1 MPRDVPSWAAS
12 QGQQALAASCRD
24 CSAGWLPQ
32 EHTRVSWCR
41 DCTEAFRQGRQA
53 PAVSC
58 MDCTAVWLLSERIR
72 IAWCT
77 DYIAAAPSPPPNLE
91 GIEKAQMRTLAW
103 HGTRF
108 IRPTLMTQHGSHPP
122 SPLVWINGAVL
133 HNRVNCVPFGPERSP
148 TREGGRGPPM
158 APSRPARPIEGTSV
172 SGLIRGELSAAGG

>member
-1 MPRDVPSWAAS
+1 
-12 QGQQALAASCRD
+12 
-24 CSAGWLPQ
+24 
-32 EHTRVSWCR
+32 
-41 DCTEAFRQGRQA
+41 
-53 PAVSC
+53 
-58 MDCTAVWLLSERIR
+58 VWLLSERIR

-148 TREGGRGPPM
+148 TREGSRGPPM
-158 APSRPARPIEGTSV
+158 APSRHARPIEGTSV

>member
-12 QGQQALAASCRD
+12 QGRQALAASCRD

-32 EHTRVSWCR
+32 EHTHVSWCR

-58 MDCTAVWLLSERIR
+58 MDCTAVWLLSEHIR

-77 DYIAAAPSPPPNLE
+77 DYIAAAVAAAKLGRHRKSAN
-91 GIEKAQMRTLAW
+91 ANARMAW
-103 HGTRF
+103 HPVHPA
-108 IRPTLMTQHGSHPP
+108 PTLVTQHGSHPP

-148 TREGGRGPPM
+148 TREGSRGPPM
-158 APSRPARPIEGTSV
+158 APSRHARLSRERLPAG
-172 SGLIRGELSAAGG
+172 